1 MKHLKE
7 YMLFESL
14 DGSQI
19 TIGEFLQRID
29 ISPSRMDEI
38 IKWWNENR
46 SNIKIHFFPFK
57 SIQPIA
63 GVFLGTDTICVNEK
77 MQAPPHIR
85 LFLALHES
93 RHCDQYMEGGFMEGY
108 HDTVVNGDL
117 ENFLTYYREA
127 EEDANIF
134 AINGLREMGFNR
146 EMDMAETM
154 LRRNEEAGNMVYN
167 MMTRDINRLR
177 PTDFFD
183 LLKKQIM

>member
-1 MKHLKE
+1 MI
-7 YMLFESL
+7 FESL

-19 TIGEFLQRID
+19 TISEFLERIG
-29 ISPSRMDEI
+29 IPPNRREPI
-38 IKWWNENR
+38 IDWWNKNR
-46 SNIKIHFFPFK
+46 SNIKIHFFPFS

-63 GVFLGTDTICVNEK
+63 GVFLGTDTICVNEN

-93 RHCDQYMEGGFMEGY
+93 RHCDQYREGGFMEGY
-108 HDTVVNGDL
+108 YNTVINRDL
-117 ENFLTYYREA
+117 ESFLSYYRES
-127 EEDANIF
+127 EEDANTF

-146 EMDMAETM
+146 EMDMEEM
-154 LRRNEEAGNMVYN
+154 RLRGNERAGNMVYN
-167 MMTRDINRLR
+167 MMSSDIDRLK